1 MAKRPQILVV
11 DDDLVSRETMRG
23 VLEASGFVA
32 ASAGA
37 MEASD
42 LLLAMPVDCLVV
54 ATSLAG
60 GPAEDLVRRVR
71 EGDPR
76 IGIVIV
82 AEGCQNGIE
91 AATSGLDVWAI
102 VPKPVEARLLAQK
115 VRTACEYAQMPS
127 STKTKLANNIQ
138 AEVAHFQ
145 RVKRES
151 RSIEV
156 KREGKRGADLHP

>member
-11 DDDLVSRETMRG
+11 DDDLVSREAMRG

-54 ATSLAG
+54 ATSLVG

-71 EGDPR
+71 QEDPR
-76 IGIVIV
+76 IGIVV
-82 AEGCQNGIE
+82 VTEGCQKAIE
-91 AATSGLDVWAI
+91 AATNGLDVWAV
-102 VPKPVEARLLAQK
+102 VPKPVEAKLLAQK
-115 VRTACEYAQMPS
+115 VRTACEYAQMPPA
-127 STKTKLANNIQ
+127 TKTKLVAGIE

-145 RVKRES
+145 RVKRAS
-151 RSIEV
+151 RSIEI
-156 KREGKRGADLHP
+156 RRDGEARR